1 MIGLIYRKIIKPIL
15 FKFPADDVHNFFLK
29 SGNYLGRK
37 KFMKNFLRSIFVYEN
52 ASLEQK
58 VLSLPK
64 QGFGGISFKNPVGL
78 AAGFDYDADLINV
91 LPSVSF
97 GFHTIGSVTYLPYA
111 GNPAPMLGRLP
122 KSKSLLVNKG
132 FKSMGMESVLNKISE
147 SLRERPAE
155 EAGIPL
161 GISIGSTNQQYKK
174 IEDMA
179 DDVCASFA
187 LALET
192 SYFDYFE
199 LNISCPNLINV
210 ENLKEKFDDH
220 IGFSILLNKLSYLN
234 INKPLFIKMHAEK
247 SVEETLAL
255 LEIAKNYKWVSGV
268 TMSNLVKNR
277 ANPNLDK
284 EEVRLAGKGNFSG
297 KPTEELANNLISAV
311 YEKYKDR
318 FIIIGCGGIF
328 TGADAYEKIKRGA
341 TLVQMITGMIYEG
354 PSVIGKI
361 NKDLV
366 KLLKK
371 DGYKNISEAIGAYH
385 K

>member
-1 MIGLIYRKIIKPIL
+1 MIGFIYRKIIKPIL

-29 SGNYLGRK
+29 SGNYLGSKEFTR
-37 KFMKNFLRSIFVYEN
+37 NFLRSIFVYEN
-52 ASLEQK
+52 KNLEQILGK
-58 VLSLPK
+58 L
-64 QGFGGISFKNPVGL
+64 GFGGISFKNPVGL
-78 AAGFDYDADLINV
+78 AAGFDYDADLIDI

-97 GFHTIGSVTYLPYA
+97 GYHTIGSVTYLPYA

-132 FKSMGMESVLNKISE
+132 FKSMGMESVLKKVGKSE
-147 SLRERPAE
+147 RNY
-155 EAGIPL
+155 IPL

-179 DDVCASFA
+179 DDVCVSFA
-187 LALET
+187 LALKT

-199 LNISCPNLINV
+199 LNISCPNLINI
-210 ENLKEKFDDH
+210 ENLKEKFDDP

-255 LEIAKNYKWVSGV
+255 LEIANNYKWISGV

-277 ANPNLDK
+277 ENKYLDK
-284 EEVRLAGKGNFSG
+284 EEVKLAGKGNFSG

-328 TGADAYEKIKRGA
+328 TGAFDY
-341 TLVQMITGMIYEG
+341 
-354 PSVIGKI
+354 
-361 NKDLV
+361 
-366 KLLKK
+366 
-371 DGYKNISEAIGAYH
+371 
-385 K
+385 